1 MILDSRKSAPPVSTG
16 RGFYFK
22 VSLVLYKED
31 IMLEESFSEL
41 ELTRLQKLREMEEN
55 GIPPYPTRAE
65 QTHTSKE
72 AIDAF
77 LEGEEQSEETPINV
91 TLAGRIRALRP
102 MGKIAFAHI
111 DDRDG
116 RIQLFFR
123 INDLGEEKMA
133 ELDDYYDLGDFI
145 QASGHMFRTRRGEVT
160 LYVEDFKMLAKALR
174 PLPAAKD
181 EVVDGEV
188 LRHAK
193 LTDPETRYRQRY
205 VDLAV
210 NPDVQEIFKIRAA
223 TLRSLRDFLDEHNFI
238 EVETP
243 ILQPIYGGAAAQPFI
258 THHNQL
264 HQDLYLRISFELYL
278 KRLLVGG
285 LERVYEIG
293 RDFRNEGVSYKHNPE
308 FTQLEF
314 YWAYADYK
322 EVMDLTEQ
330 MIAFSANQVLGTTK
344 ITYDNQEIDLAPPW
358 KRIELRQ
365 AILDATGI
373 DIEDHP
379 SAESLEAV
387 MEAKNLNPKP
397 GSTRGK
403 LIDSIIG
410 DLLEPNYMQPT
421 FLYNYPRDIS
431 PLAKS
436 KPNDPSTVERFEG
449 FVGGME
455 LCNAFTELNDPL
467 DQEQRFLEMGRAY
480 ADDDEEQHPMDDD
493 YLNALSYGMPPA
505 GGFGIGVDRLVML
518 LSGRRSIREVI
529 LFPHLRS
536 ISEDD

>member
-1 MILDSRKSAPPVSTG
+1 
-16 RGFYFK
+16 
-22 VSLVLYKED
+22 
-31 IMLEESFSEL
+31 MLEESFSEL
-41 ELTRLQKLREMEEN
+41 ERTRLEKLQEMQSQ
-55 GIPPYPTRAE
+55 GINPYPIHAE
-65 QTHTSKE
+65 QTHTSQE
-72 AIDAF
+72 AIEAF
-77 LEGEEQSEETPINV
+77 KKAEQNGEEKPIQV
-91 TLAGRIRALRP
+91 TLAGRLRVLRP

-111 DDRDG
+111 DDRGG
-116 RIQLFFR
+116 RVQLFFR

-133 ELDDYYDLGDFI
+133 ELSKFYDLGDFI

-181 EVVDGEV
+181 EVVDGKV
-188 LRHAK
+188 VRHAT

-210 NPDVQEIFKIRAA
+210 NPEVQEIFKIRAA
-223 TLRSLRDFLDEHNFI
+223 TIRALRNFLDSHDFI

-314 YWAYADYK
+314 YWAYADYR

-330 MIAFSANQVLGTTK
+330 MIAFAATEVLGTTE
-344 ITYDNQEIDLAPPW
+344 ITFNGETINLAPPW
-358 KRIELRQ
+358 RRVDLRK
-365 AILDATGI
+365 AILDAIGI
-373 DIEDHP
+373 DIEAHP
-379 SAESLEAV
+379 TAQALASA
-387 MEAKNLNPKP
+387 MQAKNLKPKP
-397 GSTRGK
+397 GATQGK
-403 LIDSIIG
+403 LIDGLIG
-410 DLLEPNYMQPT
+410 DFLEPNAIQPT

-436 KPNDPSTVERFEG
+436 KPDNPSIVERFEG

-455 LCNAFTELNDPL
+455 LCNAFSELNDPL

-480 ADDDEEQHPMDDD
+480 EDDDEEQHPMDED

-505 GGFGIGVDRLVML
+505 GGFGIGVDRLIML
-518 LSGRRSIREVI
+518 FSGRRSIREVI

-536 ISEDD
+536 QLEEE